1 MILDNSAAPHFVWWV
16 SAAVFMDQLTSFI
29 PQMLGIGIVAHPLRR
44 QTGLFTDPM
53 VHLGPHVSFVNV
65 LHTVHLTGSAFSDYV
80 ARALLVWVCFVFA
93 TREAKGWFEAYVLRG
108 VFYVIAA
115 VGFSQALSFLFRGGV
130 VDWIAFFASSGRFIC
145 AVCLSDLYVPVAL
158 VLFLPLA
165 GLSMLLDFGPI
176 NRREKA
182 GKYGSK

>member
-1 MILDNSAAPHFVWWV
+1 VILDNSAARHFALWV
-16 SAAVFMDQLTSFI
+16 SVAVVLDQLTAFV
-29 PQMLGIGIVAHPLRR
+29 PQMLGIGVVAHPLRR

-53 VHLGPHVSFVNV
+53 VHLGPHVSLVNV

-80 ARALLVWVCFVFA
+80 ARGLLFWVCFVFA
-93 TREAKGWFEAYVLRG
+93 TREAKGWFELYVLRT

-115 VGFSQALSFLFRGGV
+115 VGLSQVLSFLFRGGV

-145 AVCLSDLYVPVAL
+145 AVCLSDLYVPIAL
-158 VLFLPLA
+158 ALFLPLA

-176 NRREKA
+176 RRGRESRKV
-182 GKYGSK
+182 